1 MAKGVDGTLRF
12 DTKIDE
18 SGFNKGLDGVSSSM
32 AKTGKSM
39 TGFKGAATKAF
50 SAAAAG
56 AKVLLVALGAVLAVI
71 GILVAAVSAL
81 AGALVGAFTA
91 MYKYAY
97 DAVSRMVEGLS
108 QTSAL
113 RAEAMNLK
121 NAFDTIKGSLA
132 GLFDPLV
139 VAAMPILATITSWLI
154 RVINLIKMAIAALTG
169 QSTYMQYVA
178 TSSDAAAKSTGGA
191 AKNTKQ
197 LADNTKKA
205 GEAAKGALAAFDEI
219 NVLQQ
224 ETAETSVDSA
234 GLGSLG
240 GAGAG
245 KLGYL
250 VETPI
255 DPEALGKV
263 EEFKAKL
270 LVIWENIKDAFRTVA
285 EWFTINVIDP
295 IKNKLDWLKLVFAEA
310 GLALSTEFG
319 IAGGK
324 VDTTMKLLWLGL
336 KLYWTLIWGMIAG
349 GFQGLWQTI
358 TGILGNIVTFVT
370 TFITGLIMSF
380 GGLIEFFTGV
390 FTGDWEMAWQGIKD
404 YYEGI
409 WVMMTASTVMI
420 INSIIDLIN
429 GMISGVISGINAVIR
444 ALKKLTITVPDW
456 VPKYGGKSFS
466 FSHLAELSVPVVPKV
481 EAGLKIPK
489 LATGAVIP
497 PNAAFLAM
505 LGDQRHGTNIE
516 APEDLLRQI
525 VREETGGGEDGMMV
539 PITLMIDGEVLYRH
553 QQKLQRRRGT
563 SLVTGGAF

>member
-1 MAKGVDGTLRF
+1 MAKGVDGTLKF

-32 AKTGKSM
+32 AKAGKSM
-39 TGFKGAATKAF
+39 TGFKGVASKAM

-56 AKVLLVALGAVLAVI
+56 AKGLLAVLGTVIAAIGAVVMAVAGIAVAI
-71 GILVAAVSAL
+71 G
-81 AGALVGAFTA
+81 GAFAT
-91 MYKYAY
+91 MYKASYE
-97 DAVSRMVEGLS
+97 AVNRMVEGLS

-113 RAEAMNLK
+113 RAEAVNLK

-139 VAAMPILATITSWLI
+139 VAAMPILSTITSWLI
-154 RVINLIKMAIAALTG
+154 RVINLVKMAIAALTG

-224 ETAETSVDSA
+224 DTAETGVDSA
-234 GLGSLG
+234 GIGTVG
-240 GAGAG
+240 GVGGGIGAG
-245 KLGYL
+245 GYL

-255 DPEALGKV
+255 DPEALGKIDQ
-263 EEFKAKL
+263 FKNKL
-270 LVIWENIKDAFRTVA
+270 LEMWENIKATFSVVG
-285 EWFTINVIDP
+285 EWFTTNVIDP
-295 IKNKLDWLKLVFAEA
+295 ISGKFEWLRNIFAET

-319 IAGGK
+319 TAGGK
-324 VDTTMKLLWLGL
+324 VDTTMKLLWTGL
-336 KLYWTLIWGMIAG
+336 KLQWTLIWGMMIG
-349 GFQGLWQTI
+349 GFESLSSTI
-358 TGILGNIVTFVT
+358 GGILGNIVMFVT
-370 TFITGLIMSF
+370 TFITGLIMTF

-420 INSIIDLIN
+420 INSIIDIVN
-429 GMISGVISGINAVIR
+429 GMIQGVISGINAVIR

-456 VPKYGGKSFS
+456 VPKYGGQSFS
-466 FSHLAELSVPVVPKV
+466 FSHLSELSVPVVPKV
-481 EAGLKIPK
+481 KIPE

-516 APEDLLRQI
+516 APEDLIRQI
-525 VREETGGGEDGMMV
+525 VREESGGGEDGMMV
-539 PITLMIDGEVLYRH
+539 PITLMIDGEVLLRS